1 MIELDYIEG
10 IDIIDIFDLLK
21 AISINKNTLAENVNN
36 ILMLSHGSKLS
47 IKLNELWE
55 DYCDKEH
62 ICSSCGNEIA
72 VIAKTPL
79 SVKIARSVKGAIIVF
94 RRIL

>member
-21 AISINKNTLAENVNN
+21 TISINKNTLAENVNN

-55 DYCDKEH
+55 DYCDKEQ
-62 ICSSCGNEIA
+62 ICSSCGEIKA
-72 VIAKTPL
+72 NLEKSWFIMVYLNIKLTI
-79 SVKIARSVKGAIIVF
+79 K
-94 RRIL
+94 

>member
-10 IDIIDIFDLLK
+10 IDMIDIFDLLK
-21 AISINKNTLAENVNN
+21 TISINKSILAENVNN

-55 DYCDKEH
+55 EYCEEH
-62 ICSSCGNEIA
+62 QICSTCGEEIHIEDGCR
-72 VIAKTPL
+72 VCKNC
-79 SVKIARSVKGAIIVF
+79 G
-94 RRIL
+94 

>member
-21 AISINKNTLAENVNN
+21 AISINKNILAENVNN

-55 DYCDKEH
+55 EHCDKEQ
-62 ICSSCGNEIA
+62 ICPCCGDELE
-72 VIAKTPL
+72 VIEERFKDDEEPQ
-79 SVKIARSVKGAIIVF
+79 IIRVCKNCG
-94 RRIL
+94 

>member
-1 MIELDYIEG
+1 MIQLDYIEG

-21 AISINKNTLAENVNN
+21 TISINKNILAENVNN

-55 DYCDKEH
+55 EYCEEH
-62 ICSSCGNEIA
+62 QICSTCGEEIHIEDGYR
-72 VIAKTPL
+72 VCKNC
-79 SVKIARSVKGAIIVF
+79 G
-94 RRIL
+94 

>member
-21 AISINKNTLAENVNN
+21 TISINKNILAENMNN
-36 ILMLSHGSKLS
+36 ILMLSSGSKFG

-55 DYCDKEH
+55 EYCEEH
-62 ICSSCGNEIA
+62 QICSTCGEEIHIEDGCR
-72 VIAKTPL
+72 VCKNC
-79 SVKIARSVKGAIIVF
+79 G
-94 RRIL
+94 

>member
-21 AISINKNTLAENVNN
+21 TISINKNILAENMNN
-36 ILMLSHGSKLS
+36 ILMLADGSKFG

-55 DYCDKEH
+55 EYCEEH
-62 ICSSCGNEIA
+62 QICSTCGEEIHIEDGYR
-72 VIAKTPL
+72 VCKNC
-79 SVKIARSVKGAIIVF
+79 G
-94 RRIL
+94 

>member
-21 AISINKNTLAENVNN
+21 TISINKNILAENMNN
-36 ILMLSHGSKLS
+36 ILMLSSGSKLS

-55 DYCDKEH
+55 EYCEEH
-62 ICSSCGNEIA
+62 QICSTCGEEIHIEDGHR
-72 VIAKTPL
+72 VCKNC
-79 SVKIARSVKGAIIVF
+79 G
-94 RRIL
+94 

>member
-21 AISINKNTLAENVNN
+21 TISINKNILAENVNN
-36 ILMLSHGSKLS
+36 ILMLSSGSRLS

-55 DYCDKEH
+55 EYCEEH
-62 ICSSCGNEIA
+62 QICSTCGEEIHIEDGYR
-72 VIAKTPL
+72 VCKNC
-79 SVKIARSVKGAIIVF
+79 G
-94 RRIL
+94 

>member
-21 AISINKNTLAENVNN
+21 TISINKNILAENMNN
-36 ILMLSHGSKLS
+36 ILMLSSGSKFG

-55 DYCDKEH
+55 EYCEEH
-62 ICSSCGNEIA
+62 QICSTCGEEIHIEDGYR
-72 VIAKTPL
+72 VCKNC
-79 SVKIARSVKGAIIVF
+79 G
-94 RRIL
+94 